1 MTATETM
8 PREAVQCPRP
18 INFLAMNSA
27 TRAIFDFDWRIRDF
41 VLQKI
46 TPHRFTIPVYFKIG
60 ESKRMMSVSHLTF
73 RHYNTDKAKWR
84 DRQWM
89 RLSIGLKKDGTY
101 PFGAKIAVGSAQVN
115 DPVAALLM
123 KTQWAYEYEDV
134 TFNTREE
141 VVIYSLGNL
150 LFKAMRRMKLI
161 PGRASK
167 VGQAKF
173 GLGWLKEYREWIKI
187 EAEELRKAEK

>member
-1 MTATETM
+1 MSATAMMEPMLTEGENPSRYSF
-8 PREAVQCPRP
+8 PRKV
-18 INFLAMNSA
+18 FLMNSA
-27 TRAIFDFDWRIRDF
+27 TRYHFSLGCIKNFFCWKVDPY
-41 VLQKI
+41 K
-46 TPHRFTIPVYFKIG
+46 FTIPVYLKIG

-89 RLSIGLKKDGTY
+89 RLSIGIKKEGIY
-101 PFGAKIAVGSAQVN
+101 PFTTKIAVGSAQVS

-123 KTQWAYEYEDV
+123 KTQWAYEYEDA
-134 TFNTREE
+134 TFNSREE
-141 VVIYSLGNL
+141 VLIYSIGNL
-150 LFKAMRRMKLI
+150 MFKAMRRMKLV

-173 GLGWLKEYREWIKI
+173 GLGWVKEYREWLKT
-187 EAEELRKAEK
+187 E